1 MSAHVSNIK
10 YKDRIEQQAQLLFP
24 PAVEVQEKLAIDNQ
38 ISSNK
43 RQQASRVRT
52 WYLTLNSLNIGN
64 IHQLVCQRMGQ

>member
-24 PAVEVQEKLAIDNQ
+24 PAGEVQEKLDNQ